1 MWKTLGRKR
10 TMNATQALDDA
21 KPVLRGLVQRA
32 ERATGSKMAAYD
44 IVARELK
51 ASASWIRKALGN
63 QPVAF
68 PAHVYL
74 NMMAAYDAAC
84 ARMEAEAQ
92 AERERFLSLGRNS
105 DAVSQSASRT
115 ANIPASK
122 CAPRRRSSSA
132 LVAEMVGEVRR

>member
-68 PAHVYL
+68 PAHVYM
-74 NMMAAYDAAC
+74 NMMAAYEAAC
-84 ARMEAEAQ
+84 VRMEAEAQ
-92 AERERFLSLGRNS
+92 AERERFLALRRGA
-105 DAVSQSASRT
+105 DAFPQGVARQASVQ
-115 ANIPASK
+115 ASK
-122 CAPRRRSSSA
+122 RTGSARKAAP
-132 LVAEMVGEVRR
+132 LVAQMVGEDRR